1 MIDDFENA
9 LCLGLHSDFWFPPV
23 FPEDRTG
30 TPSEYY
36 EVAKMVCE
44 HCEHR
49 EECVLAGI
57 DCDEEIGGG
66 GVWGGTT
73 PAERRNGKYRP
84 SRRYLPEALIQSVIP
99 QHDPGNPVDLTVVLP
114 EIQRATSKRPES

>member
-9 LCLGLHSDFWFPPV
+9 LCLGLHSDFWFPPI
-23 FPEDRTG
+23 FPEERTG

-44 HCEHR
+44 HCPHKS
-49 EECVLAGI
+49 ECLLAGM
-57 DCDEEIGGG
+57 DCDEDIGGG

-73 PAERRNGKYRP
+73 PSERRNEKYRP
-84 SRRYLPEALIQSVIP
+84 PKRYLPERMIQDVIP
-99 QHDPGNPVDLTVVLP
+99 QHNPNVPVDLKVVLP
-114 EIQRATSKRPES
+114 EIHKRSAKR